1 MVGALVQLLVLRV
14 KLPLLENC
22 FKKDGSMR
30 HLHLCAVCFLALS
43 VFAAAKDTPFAE
55 QEIKV
60 LPSPSTVCELKLA
73 AGQKLVDFDVWS
85 TGDEAAA
92 LVREADGRNKL
103 IGWKL
108 CAPESVVLAVLPA
121 NFEAHALALHPAVRR
136 IFVTGRTGP
145 QWQIVALDS
154 KGGLLPRPIY
164 KTEHS
169 LRRLLVG
176 PRPFAVDYDQ
186 ETGQAIVRYRL
197 FFGVKLG
204 DGIYGTRSVTE
215 EGKREYQVI
224 GPKTAL
230 PAPFTGSEDHQEI
243 TVTSALPAAFHPG
256 GSLLLWQ
263 DQKGCYQQL
272 PYAFE
277 DWGKAAPIKE
287 TRCSGSLTFT
297 PNGAALVD
305 WSQGK
310 PGVTIRLGDSKSEQA
325 TEYEF
330 VSTPSSTPDGKGL
343 VGLVESEGGQKLV
356 YVPISVP
363 LADVSNAWMFLDK
376 GDALTRLQRD
386 SGLLRPLDAKQLYEL
401 YDSELY
407 GDCSGDV
414 STAAR
419 PYLVTTDIIWEL
431 LGAAYDGTLIV
442 EERQRAIPAFWKFVS
457 AARESLHVK
466 NPKSPWTAAF
476 DAVASVQTG
485 AVTGSAEAQRILN
498 ASGRFESPVFGKDFN
513 YTELT
518 PRGHYTMSPE
528 METYFK
534 AMHYLT
540 QLGAVRDP
548 AELASLPADV
558 KVKAMS
564 WIHVY
569 AGFIAPSRGAVV
581 WDPAA
586 TAPPSFARHPAERA
600 SIFPLSWG
608 FDNEILFSTVY
619 HRKWP
624 VDEQIANGVLYRVI
638 PSGLDLAAVM
648 GSDFALA
655 LLKDELAKQPRLG
668 PAIEALRARAPQKA
682 SDGTLYDRWI
692 EALGVQWA
700 KDVTFPGAP
709 DSPLWKAKRLQTG
722 LASWATLRH
731 ATVLVNERSE
741 AEAGEGGFEELVTQP
756 PRGYVEPDPAT
767 FAALAGLFDG
777 LVRTVSGSSSFAEGS
792 LADPETDKQEPLRQ
806 GLLRRLKETAAKAR
820 LFQSISEKELRGEEL
835 SDADYE
841 EILYVGRIAEHHFLV
856 YKSLANKY
864 LALSVPDPIAKVAD
878 VASDGAG
885 KLLEVAVGN
894 PLEWDQIVPYFGR
907 REIVKGAAY
916 SYYEFTAN
924 NPMTDEE
931 WRKRVESQPR
941 PAWLQTYVAGPGSA
955 CLIKSWF

>member
-1 MVGALVQLLVLRV
+1 
-14 KLPLLENC
+14 
-22 FKKDGSMR
+22 MR

-43 VFAAAKDTPFAE
+43 VFAVAKDTPFAE
-55 QEIKV
+55 REIAV
-60 LPSPSTVCELKLA
+60 LPSPSAACELKLA
-73 AGQKLVDFDVWS
+73 EGQKVIDFDVWS
-85 TGDEAAA
+85 TGGEVAA

-136 IFVTGRTGP
+136 IFVSGRIGQ
-145 QWQIVALDS
+145 QWQIVAFDS
-154 KGGLLPRPIY
+154 KAPMLPRPIY
-164 KTEHS
+164 KTDHS

-176 PRPFAVDYDQ
+176 PRPFVVDYDQ
-186 ETGQAIVRYRL
+186 KAAQAIVRYRL

-204 DGIYGTRSVTE
+204 DGVYGTRSVTE
-215 EGKREYQVI
+215 DGRREYQVM
-224 GPKTAL
+224 GPRIAL
-230 PAPFTGSEDHQEI
+230 PPPIPDSDQHQEI
-243 TVTSALPAAFHPG
+243 PVPSALPAAFHPA

-277 DWGKAAPIKE
+277 DWGKPAPIKE
-287 TRCSGSLTFT
+287 KSCSGSLTFT
-297 PNGAALVD
+297 PNGAALME
-305 WSQGK
+305 WNKGK
-310 PGVTIRLGDSKSEQA
+310 SGVTVRLGDSKSEQA
-325 TEYEF
+325 GDYQF
-330 VSTPSSTPDGKGL
+330 VSTPSSTPDGKGV
-343 VGLVESEGGQKLV
+343 VGLVESEEGQKLV
-356 YVPISVP
+356 YVPVSVP

-414 STAAR
+414 SAPAR
-419 PYLVTTDIIWEL
+419 PYLVTTDVFWEL
-431 LGAAYDGTLIV
+431 LGAAYDGTMIV

-457 AARESLHVK
+457 AARESLRAK
-466 NPKSPWTAAF
+466 NPKSPWAAAF
-476 DAVASVQTG
+476 DAVAKVQTG
-485 AVTGSAEAQRILN
+485 SAAGNAEAQRILS
-498 ASGRFESPVFGKDFN
+498 ASGRVESPVFGKAFN
-513 YTELT
+513 YAELT

-528 METYFK
+528 MEAYFK

-548 AELASLPADV
+548 AELGSLSPDV
-558 KVKAMS
+558 KAKAMS

-569 AGFIAPSRGAVV
+569 AGFIAPSRAAVV

-586 TAPPSFARHPAERA
+586 TAPPSYARHPAERA

-624 VDEQIANGVLYRVI
+624 VDEQIANGELYRVI

-668 PAIEALRARAPQKA
+668 PAIDALKARAPQKA
-682 SDGTLYDRWI
+682 SGDTLYDRWI

-700 KDVTFPGAP
+700 EDVKFPGVP

-777 LVRTVSGSSSFAEGS
+777 LAKTVSTSSSFAEGS
-792 LADPETDKQEPLRQ
+792 LADPDSDKQEPLRQ
-806 GLLRRLKETAAKAR
+806 GLLRRLRETAAKAR
-820 LFQSISEKELRGEEL
+820 LFQSISEKELRGEDL
-835 SDADYE
+835 SDTDYE

-856 YKSLANKY
+856 YKSLANKD
-864 LALSVPDPIAKVAD
+864 LALSVPDPIGKVAD

-907 REIVKGAAY
+907 REVVKGATY
-916 SYYEFTAN
+916 SYYEFTSS
-924 NPMTDEE
+924 NPLTDEE
-931 WRKRVESQPR
+931 WRKRIDSQPR
-941 PAWLQTYVAGPGSA
+941 PNWLQPYVAGPGSA

>member
-1 MVGALVQLLVLRV
+1 
-14 KLPLLENC
+14 
-22 FKKDGSMR
+22 MR

-43 VFAAAKDTPFAE
+43 MFAAAKETPFAE
-55 QEIKV
+55 REIAV
-60 LPSPSTVCELKLA
+60 LPSPSAACELKLA
-73 AGQKLVDFDVWS
+73 EGQKVIDFDVWS
-85 TGDEAAA
+85 TGGEVAA

-108 CAPESVVLAVLPA
+108 CAPESVVLTVLPA

-136 IFVTGRTGP
+136 IFVSGRIGQ
-145 QWQIVALDS
+145 QWQIVAFDS
-154 KGGLLPRPIY
+154 KAPMLPRPIY
-164 KTEHS
+164 KTDHS

-176 PRPFAVDYDQ
+176 PRPFVVDYDQ
-186 ETGQAIVRYRL
+186 KAAQAIVRYRL

-204 DGIYGTRSVTE
+204 NGVYGVRSVTE
-215 EGKREYQVI
+215 DGKREYQVM
-224 GPKTAL
+224 GPRIAL
-230 PAPFTGSEDHQEI
+230 PPPIPDSDQHQEI
-243 TVTSALPAAFHPG
+243 PAPSALPAAFHPA

-277 DWGKAAPIKE
+277 DWGKPAPIKE
-287 TRCSGSLTFT
+287 KNCSGSLTFT
-297 PNGAALVD
+297 PNGAALVE
-305 WSQGK
+305 WNKGK
-310 PGVTIRLGDSKSEQA
+310 PGLTVRLGDSKSEQA
-325 TEYEF
+325 GEYTF
-330 VSTPSSTPDGKGL
+330 VSTPSSTPDGKGV
-343 VGLVESEGGQKLV
+343 VGLVESEEGQKLV
-356 YVPISVP
+356 YVPVSVP

-386 SGLLRPLDAKQLYEL
+386 SGLLRPLDAKELYEL

-407 GDCSGDV
+407 GNCSGDV
-414 STAAR
+414 SAPAR
-419 PYLVTTDIIWEL
+419 PYLVTTDVLWEL
-431 LGAAYDGTLIV
+431 LGAAYDGTMIV

-457 AARESLHVK
+457 AARENLRAK
-466 NPKSPWTAAF
+466 NPQSPWTAAF

-485 AVTGSAEAQRILN
+485 SAAGNAEAQRILS
-498 ASGRFESPVFGKDFN
+498 ASGRFESPVFGKVFN
-513 YTELT
+513 YAELT

-528 METYFK
+528 MEAYFK

-548 AELASLPADV
+548 AELGSLSPDV
-558 KVKAMS
+558 KAKAMS

-569 AGFIAPSRGAVV
+569 AGFIAPSRAAVV

-586 TAPPSFARHPAERA
+586 TAPPSYAHHRAERA

-624 VDEQIANGVLYRVI
+624 VDEQIANGELYRVI

-668 PAIEALRARAPQKA
+668 PAIDALKARAPQKA
-682 SDGTLYDRWI
+682 SGDTLYDRWI

-700 KDVTFPGAP
+700 EDVKFPGVP

-767 FAALAGLFDG
+767 FAALAGLFDA
-777 LVRTVSGSSSFAEGS
+777 LARTVSTSSSFAEGS
-792 LADPETDKQEPLRQ
+792 LEDPESDKEEPLRQ

-820 LFQSISEKELRGEEL
+820 LFQTISEKELRGEEL

-856 YKSLANKY
+856 YKSLANKD
-864 LALSVPDPIAKVAD
+864 LALSVPDPIGKVAD

-907 REIVKGAAY
+907 REVVKGATY
-916 SYYEFTAN
+916 SYYEFTSN
-924 NPMTDEE
+924 NPLTDEE
-931 WRKRVESQPR
+931 WRKRIDSQPR
-941 PAWLQTYVAGPGSA
+941 PAWLQPYVAGPGSA